1 MTDENILDVAIVGG
15 GLSGVYSA
23 WRLLTD
29 GGKKSVTVYEADKH
43 IGGRLLSVKPPNIDN
58 MVAELGGMRILPPEI
73 QPLVNTLIWKLNEIA
88 KDPQSGIQR
97 LDLYEFP
104 VNGKYAPDKWTS
116 DNIVFTRGTS
126 FRWSDIENNSEKFP
140 IPYQLRNDEKN
151 QSLGNLILNAIKKI
165 IPDIDE
171 NDPPEI
177 NRKKAQQ
184 ACYPPNDGLPLYQQG
199 FWDVLIQVMSYE
211 AYRFEQDAGGY
222 LTTLSN
228 WNAADAIPWFL
239 ADFNPQAT
247 YRGFAQG
254 YRQVVVNMAQL
265 FTNAGGNIVC
275 DQKLASFDWD
285 GNVFTLNF
293 ANGDIVTAKAL
304 ILAMPRRSL
313 ELISCGND
321 YLSDDAT
328 SKLIKSVTPKSAF
341 KIFSTYDKPWWKKVK
356 NFNLSLGRSL
366 TDLPLRQ
373 TYYWTDSQGKA
384 IEDGPAM
391 LMASYDDGTNTE
403 FWDGYRNL
411 SNAQQK
417 AIRQHTENSS
427 LTDASGEP
435 QWTDNAPQWAD
446 YPATQSMSDE
456 MTQQLAEIHGVDVK
470 EIQPESVCFKDW
482 SDDPFGGG
490 WNFWNIGVQSPDVM
504 KAIIKPDST
513 VPLYICGDA
522 YSNWQGWVEGALETA
537 NMVLAKLNVKPIYRD
552 IEIITPAKLKIGFL
566 QERYDDVKLEA
577 IGGYPSSLTWKQVGG
592 NFPPGL
598 SLSSDGII
606 SGICQNTG
614 TFEFN
619 VVASDPA
626 TGKSS
631 AVQQFSMEVHIHVNN

>member
-1 MTDENILDVAIVGG
+1 MTDNILDVAVVGG

-43 IGGRLLSVKPPNIDN
+43 IGGRILSVKPPDIDN
-58 MVAELGGMRILPPEI
+58 MVAELGGMRILPPI
-73 QPLVNTLIWKLNEIA
+73 TQPLINTLIWKLYDLEKEN
-88 KDPQSGIQR
+88 PQSGLTHI
-97 LDLYEFP
+97 DLYPFP
-104 VNGKYAPDKWTS
+104 VNGKDNGS
-116 DNIVFTRGTS
+116 DHNIVFARGTR
-126 FRWSDIENNSEKFP
+126 FRWSDIEHNCEKFP

-151 QSLGNLILNAIKKI
+151 QSLGNLILNAIKQI
-165 IPDIDE
+165 IPGISE
-171 NDPPEI
+171 NDPPKI
-177 NRKKAQQ
+177 NRQKAQD
-184 ACYPPNDGLPLYQQG
+184 ATYNGLPLHQQG

-285 GNVFTLNF
+285 SNVFTLKF
-293 ANGDIVTAKAL
+293 ANGETVQAKAL

-313 ELISCGND
+313 ELISCGNK

-328 SKLIKSVTPKSAF
+328 SKLIKSVTPKTAF
-341 KIFSTYDKPWWKKVK
+341 KIFSTYQTPWWQELG
-356 NFNLSLGRSL
+356 LSLGRSL

-373 TYYWTDSQGKA
+373 TYYWTDSKGDPIK
-384 IEDGPAM
+384 DRPAM
-391 LMASYDDGTNTE
+391 LMSSYDDGTNTE
-403 FWDGYRNL
+403 FWNGYRDWSSAKWKAKGL
-411 SNAQQK
+411 QQTEKNARK
-417 AIRQHTENSS
+417 
-427 LTDASGEP
+427 
-435 QWTDNAPQWAD
+435 WTDNAPQWDD
-446 YPATQSMSDE
+446 YKAPKQTQMINE
-456 MTQQLAEIHGVDVK
+456 VTRQLAEIHGVDAK
-470 EIQPESVCFKDW
+470 DIQPESVCFKDW

-490 WNFWNIGVQSPDVM
+490 WNFWNIGVKSPEVIER
-504 KAIIKPDST
+504 IIKPHADKD

-537 NMVLAKLNVKPIYRD
+537 NMVLAKFNVQPLSVAL
-552 IEIITPAKLKIGFL
+552 EIITTSLPGAPSKCL
-566 QERYDDVKLEA
+566 YNAKLEA
-577 IGGYPSSLTWKQVGG
+577 AGGTPPFDYRWEVTGLPNGLTLD
-592 NFPPGL
+592 P
-598 SLSSDGII
+598 
-606 SGICQNTG
+606 NTG
-614 TFEFN
+614 VLGGSPHCSTGTYPLT
-619 VVASDPA
+619 VVASQD
-626 TGKSS
+626 GQKSPEQKLS
-631 AVQQFSMEVHIHVNN
+631 IQVF